1 MITVGFAGLPSSG
14 KSTMVNALAGKRV
27 LESGVCRT
35 TTEVCLV
42 GSRNTVGAPKWSASA
57 LRSDDG
63 VEFCALDLPGMCDAE
78 DTGGSFDE
86 VTHEWASKCDVV
98 VWVTDARTAF
108 LTTHEARA
116 YAALRRAIQE
126 KADEDGTLYQFAI
139 VLAKYDEPALIAP
152 IEYLPG
158 EIRTG
163 TEDTTIDGHLE
174 RVERA
179 FPGTR
184 VVKFNAFARIE
195 TTPCSA
201 ALKALIGA
209 SCHLSSSTKLELKWA
224 ANELPERRLVQMRR
238 ALHAAR
244 SRASEAEKALVISL
258 ASSIFFEISSVR
270 VEMEILP
277 SIPADVAAA
286 FRAFAPRSPLAYRLC
301 SFRTYYHHAN
311 KASDVFALIVSA
323 DWTIK
328 ETVHVSS
335 HMLHVIGPYEPMY
348 ERRPAL
354 NWPRQINMN
363 IGDVFVHSVPR
374 NPSGSVYPCSPHAYS
389 ISPNTKSFGICVNG
403 SIFHYGD
410 CCLDGLVVGRLK
422 NAAGVIKTLLEAA
435 PYREPLCAGSLP

>member
-1 MITVGFAGLPSSG
+1 
-14 KSTMVNALAGKRV
+14 
-27 LESGVCRT
+27 
-35 TTEVCLV
+35 
-42 GSRNTVGAPKWSASA
+42 
-57 LRSDDG
+57 
-63 VEFCALDLPGMCDAE
+63 
-78 DTGGSFDE
+78 
-86 VTHEWASKCDVV
+86 
-98 VWVTDARTAF
+98 
-108 LTTHEARA
+108 
-116 YAALRRAIQE
+116 
-126 KADEDGTLYQFAI
+126 
-139 VLAKYDEPALIAP
+139 
-152 IEYLPG
+152 
-158 EIRTG
+158 
-163 TEDTTIDGHLE
+163 
-174 RVERA
+174 
-179 FPGTR
+179 
-184 VVKFNAFARIE
+184 
-195 TTPCSA
+195 
-201 ALKALIGA
+201 
-209 SCHLSSSTKLELKWA
+209 
-224 ANELPERRLVQMRR
+224 MRR